1 MRWLVTG
8 AGGFVGR
15 ALVRRLLAQGLPG
28 GPALTQLLVTDR
40 SLGEQPGDPRLT
52 RLPGDLTDPRTWAA
66 AFAQPLQG
74 IVHLAS
80 VPGGACEAQPALG
93 RAVNL
98 DATQAL
104 LDHGRVQAEGGGG
117 AVRFVFASTI
127 GVYPLVLPPLVD
139 DETPAQPHM
148 LYGLHK
154 LSGELAVAH
163 ASRRG
168 WIDGLSLRLPG
179 ILARPPER
187 TGQLSAF
194 MSDFVREL
202 AAGHAFECPTSPTAT
217 IWASSLWGVLDNL
230 LHAATVDTARL
241 PSSRSLL
248 LPTLRLGMAELAE
261 AIGRVYGVPA
271 STLVR
276 WAPDERI
283 EALFGRY
290 PPLRTALAEGAGFTS
305 DGNADT
311 LARRALCGPDVP
323 V

>member
-28 GPALTQLLVTDR
+28 GLALTQLLITDR
-40 SLGEQPGDPRLT
+40 SLGEQPEDPRLT
-52 RLPGDLTDPRTWAA
+52 RLPGDLTDSRTWAA
-66 AFAQPLQG
+66 AFAQPLHG

-80 VPGGACEAQPALG
+80 VPGGACEARPALG

-104 LDHGRVQAEGGGG
+104 LDHGRAQAEGGGG
-117 AVRFVFASTI
+117 VLRFVFASTI
-127 GVYPLVLPPLVD
+127 GVYPPVLPPLVD
-139 DETPAQPHM
+139 DDTPAQPHM

-168 WIDGLSLRLPG
+168 WIDGVSLRLPG

-202 AAGHAFECPTSPTAT
+202 AAGRPFDCPTTPTAC
-217 IWASSLWGVLDNL
+217 IWASSLPNVLDNL
-230 LHAATVDTARL
+230 LRAATLDTARL
-241 PSSRSLL
+241 PASRSLL
-248 LPTLRLGMAELAE
+248 LPTQRVSMAELAE
-261 AIGRVYGVPA
+261 AIGRVYAVPA
-271 STLVR
+271 PGLVR
-276 WAPDERI
+276 WKPDERI

-290 PPLRTALAEGAGFTS
+290 PPLHTALAEGAGFAS
-305 DGNADT
+305 DGDADT
-311 LARRALCGPDVP
+311 LARRALDAG
-323 V
+323 

>member
-15 ALVRRLLAQGLPG
+15 ALVRRLLTQGLPG
-28 GPALTQLLVTDR
+28 GLGLTQLLVTDR
-40 SLGEQPGDPRLT
+40 SLGEQPEDPRLT
-52 RLPGDLTDPRTWAA
+52 CLQGDLTDPQTWAA
-66 AFAQPLQG
+66 AFAQPLHG

-80 VPGGACEAQPALG
+80 VPGGACETQPALG

-104 LDHGRVQAEGGGG
+104 LDHCRAQAEGGG
-117 AVRFVFASTI
+117 AVVRFVFASTI
-127 GVYPLVLPPLVD
+127 GVYPPVLPPLVD

-154 LSGELAVAH
+154 LSCELAVAH

-202 AAGHAFECPTSPTAT
+202 AAGRAFDCPTAPTAT
-217 IWASSLWGVLDNL
+217 IWASSLPNVVDNL
-230 LHAATVDTARL
+230 LHAATLDTVRL
-241 PSSRSLL
+241 PAARSLL
-248 LPTLRLGMAELAE
+248 LPTVRVSMAELAE
-261 AIGRVYGVPA
+261 AIGRVYAVPA
-271 STLVR
+271 PSLVR
-276 WAPDERI
+276 WMPQERI

-290 PPLRTALAEGAGFTS
+290 PPLRAAVAGAAGFAS
-305 DGNADT
+305 DGDAET
-311 LARRALCGPDVP
+311 LARRALESG
-323 V
+323 

>member
-15 ALVRRLLAQGLPG
+15 ALVRRLLTQGLPG
-28 GPALTQLLVTDR
+28 GPAMTQVLVTDR
-40 SLGEQPGDPRLT
+40 SLGEQPEDPRLVC
-52 RLPGDLTDPRTWAA
+52 LPGDLTNAGTWAA
-66 AFAQPLQG
+66 AFAQPLHG

-80 VPGGACEAQPALG
+80 VPGGACETQPAVG

-104 LDHGRVQAEGGGG
+104 LDHCRAQAESGGGL
-117 AVRFVFASTI
+117 VRFVFASTI
-127 GVYPLVLPPLVD
+127 GVYAPVLPPLVD
-139 DETPAQPHM
+139 DDTPAQPHM

-202 AAGHAFECPTSPTAT
+202 AAGRPFICPTAPEAS
-217 IWASSLWGVLDNL
+217 IWASSLPNVIDNL
-230 LHAATVDTARL
+230 LHAATLDTTRL
-241 PSSRSLL
+241 PASRSLL
-248 LPTLRLGMAELAE
+248 LPTVRVTMAELAE
-261 AIGRVYGVPA
+261 AIGRVYAVPA
-271 STLVR
+271 PGLVR
-276 WAPDERI
+276 WKPEERI

-290 PPLRTALAEGAGFTS
+290 PPMHAALAEAAGFAS
-305 DGNADT
+305 DGDADT
-311 LARRALCGPDVP
+311 LARCALEAG
-323 V
+323 